1 MPLPDELDALKARD
15 VRIRAL
21 DTALIIDQELR
32 ECKTLGLL
40 VDYLEDDAREAMH
53 AFADVNPNDYKA
65 VGELQ
70 GRVHNL
76 VYFRRFIAFIRSSG
90 DAAANALQTEDVTHV
105 DE

>member
-1 MPLPDELDALKARD
+1 MADSDEFNTLKARD

-21 DTALIIDQELR
+21 DIALTIDQELR
-32 ECKTLGLL
+32 ECKTLALL

-53 AFADVNPNDYKA
+53 VFADVNPQDFKA
-65 VGELQ
+65 VGEIQ
-70 GRVHNL
+70 ARIHNL

-90 DAAANALQTEDVTHV
+90 DAAATALQTEDVTHI